1 MFSKVKKSILLIMSL
16 VLLIGMPML
25 VKADECNY
33 GLCRT
38 QEATG
43 GLLPRT
49 LGGAKNVPEL
59 VGVVISLVLGFLGIV
74 FFLLV
79 FYAGLIWMTARGD
92 EGKIEDSK
100 KTIEAAV
107 IGLVIIM
114 AAYALT
120 QFVFTNLGA
129 ASTGTNTAPATLG
142 CCVSSGDT
150 SKCSAN
156 QLETTCQAAGGTWA
170 ATCPASCA
178 FGPPSP

>member
-16 VLLIGMPML
+16 VLLIGVPML

-129 ASTGTNTAPATLG
+129 ANKAVNILTRPQAMPFSFRRPGEGRGPLCRFEHGSRPTTCRDDDLKVVAPA
-142 CCVSSGDT
+142 DR
-150 SKCSAN
+150 
-156 QLETTCQAAGGTWA
+156 
-170 ATCPASCA
+170 
-178 FGPPSP
+178 